1 MTAGRNRVL
10 VIKHGAL
17 GDVVMALG
25 PMAAIRAH
33 HADAR
38 ITVLTTAPYAAFLR
52 LSPLADEVWID
63 ERPRAWRLDRV
74 IALAR
79 RLRGGRFDRV
89 YDLQTSDRSSLYF
102 RLLGTP
108 KPEWSGTAR
117 GCSHPHTDPARD
129 RMHTLDRQRAQ
140 LTLAGIA
147 EVPNANL
154 DWATA
159 DLGRFELPARYALLA
174 PGGAAHRSEKR
185 WPAERFGA
193 LARRLADRGMAVVLV
208 GAERDALGA
217 VRAVCPA
224 AIDLGGATSLPE
236 LAALA
241 RGAVLAV
248 GNDSGPMHLAA
259 VAGCPTLV
267 LFSAA
272 SDPDLTAPRGPAVTI
287 LRADRLAEL
296 DVEEVVAALPSQ
308 CRHLA

>member
-1 MTAGRNRVL
+1 MTASRSRIL
-10 VIKHGAL
+10 IIKHGAL

-38 ITVLTTAPYAAFLR
+38 ITVLTTAPYAAFLGQ
-52 LSPLADEVWID
+52 SPLADEVWVD
-63 ERPRAWRLDRV
+63 EHPPAWRFDRV

-108 KPEWSGTAR
+108 KPEWSGIAR
-117 GCSHPHTDPARD
+117 GCSHPHADPARD

-140 LTLAGIA
+140 LGLAGIV
-147 EVPNANL
+147 EVPDANL
-154 DWATA
+154 GWATA
-159 DLGRFELPARYALLA
+159 DFGGFGLPERYALLA
-174 PGGAAHRSEKR
+174 PGGAAHRPAKR

-193 LARRLADRGMAVVLV
+193 LALRLAHRGMAPVLV
-208 GAERDALGA
+208 GAERDALA
-217 VRAVCPA
+217 ATHAACPA
-224 AIDLGGATSLPE
+224 AIDLGGATSLIE

-259 VAGCPTLV
+259 VVGCPTLV
-267 LFSAA
+267 LFSGA
-272 SDPDLTAPRGPAVTI
+272 SDPDLTAPRGPRVAV
-287 LRADRLAEL
+287 LRAGRLAEL
-296 DVEEVVAALPSQ
+296 DVDAVLAALPA
-308 CRHLA
+308 RA